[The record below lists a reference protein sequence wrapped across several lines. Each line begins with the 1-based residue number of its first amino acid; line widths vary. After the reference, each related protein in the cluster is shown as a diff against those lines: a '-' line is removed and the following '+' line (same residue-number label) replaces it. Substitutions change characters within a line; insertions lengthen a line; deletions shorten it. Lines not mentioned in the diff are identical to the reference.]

1 MIPLIELKYHSDL
14 YETIETFNKYCLN
27 NDVDTIND
35 LDVKDTYMWNMGN
48 YLYDFDTVDG
58 YFEEGKDLK
67 RVLET
72 VKIYNTGSGYTVI
85 PNVEITGG
93 GGSGAVANAV
103 LEGKVKSI
111 KINKKGSGYKIAPSV
126 DITGGG
132 GSGAEATAFLSKRSI
147 MSIKVNKGGS
157 GYKTKPTV
165 KITSKDDKDIYEAKD
180 ITINK
185 EGVITRINTYDTH
198 GYINTPSVDITGGGG
213 SGAEATVTLVD
224 GSIDRIEVTNG
235 GSGYTSN
242 PTVKIGA
249 GASADASADAII
261 TYGVVK
267 IDIVDSGSGY
277 TSDPTVK
284 ISRIYGD
291 RVNKKDEVEA
301 LATAIL
307 SNKTYSA
314 EKKNAVTEI
323 ESKLYMYYLKMSL
336 TFLLVMI
343 TFLIVFLIYVFY
355 FRNFEMC
362 ITESDDIQIKGYLR
376 YCGYALFLYV
386 LLFIIFFSL
395 ILKKT
400 TELYKKDDTLTYE
413 YIMLMKSLDIILK
426 ENKILDTNNEKII
439 KILERFSKNK
449 IKDIAYVAINNKEL
463 LYELSKV
470 QKGTID
476 KVIYATNKNLL
487 IQLKDIDRL
496 AYYNSDESKNKVKD
510 KVADIF
516 RFIYAYAFFLIVPIY
531 ILSISLKGNYIYL
544 LGTIMAMIIFSV
556 TVYNM
561 YNTLQ

>member
-14 YETIETFNKYCLN
+14 YETIENFNKYCLN
-27 NDVDTIND
+27 NDVDSIND
-35 LDVKDTYMWNMGN
+35 LDVKDTYMWNMAN

-58 YFEEGKDLK
+58 YFEEGTN
-67 RVLET
+67 LESVIIVNPGLGYKNIPS
-72 VKIYNTGSGYTVI
+72 VKITDGGGSGAVVKAALTKGYVTSIEIKNAGFGYSVI
-85 PNVEITGG
+85 PKVKITGGGGTGAQAIAVLGKRSINDIIVDNSGTGYTTKPSVKIIPNDDDTYVVTIKPEYITINDEAIISIKNYENYRYKTIPKVEITGG
-93 GGSGAVANAV
+93 GGTGAVA
-103 LEGKVKSI
+103 
-111 KINKKGSGYKIAPSV
+111 
-126 DITGGG
+126 
-132 GSGAEATAFLSKRSI
+132 R
-147 MSIKVNKGGS
+147 
-157 GYKTKPTV
+157 
-165 KITSKDDKDIYEAKD
+165 
-180 ITINK
+180 
-185 EGVITRINTYDTH
+185 
-198 GYINTPSVDITGGGG
+198 
-213 SGAEATVTLVD
+213 VTLVA
-224 GSIDRIEVTNG
+224 GSVDHIDVTNG
-235 GSGYTSN
+235 GKNYTSN
-242 PTVKIGA
+242 PSVTIDQIQGSGA
-249 GASADASADAII
+249 LADAII
-261 TYGVVK
+261 TYGVEK
-267 IDIVDSGSGY
+267 IEIENGGSGY
-277 TSDPTVK
+277 TSTPNVK
-284 ISRIYGD
+284 ISGEN
-291 RVNKKDEVEA
+291 RVENKIAGEA
-301 LATAIL
+301 LASAIL
-307 SNKTYSA
+307 STKTESA
-314 EKKNAVTEI
+314 EKKNAVTEK

-343 TFLIVFLIYVFY
+343 TFLIYVFY

-400 TELYKKDDTLTYE
+400 TELYKKEDTLTYE

-426 ENKILDTNNEKII
+426 ENKISDTNNEKII

-470 QKGTID
+470 QKGKID

-544 LGTIMAMIIFSV
+544 LGTIIAIIIFSV
-556 TVYNM
+556 AVYNM